1 MICYGLHMVLKSAR
15 KENMETNELLND
27 LTDLSREFGQSD
39 YVFGGGG
46 NTSAKNTDTLWIKP
60 SGTSLAEMT
69 PERFVAIDRKMLSAL
84 YSFTPPA
91 DTAERER
98 VVKDMMMHARR
109 PGSEARPSVETP
121 LHDLI
126 ESVFVI
132 HTHPSLV
139 NGLTCSRDAATAA
152 ARLFPDA
159 LWVPYIDPGF
169 TLSIDVR
176 DRLASYKR
184 QHGKQPIIILLQN
197 HGIFVAGDTPAAV
210 RATYRKVM
218 DTLKG
223 EYQTAVVSC
232 SLPEASVPEPDSAK
246 AESLKALLEAGAVAG
261 GNMITVADGP
271 LTPDHM
277 VYAKAF
283 PYSGDWSAAGISV
296 YRKQY
301 GYAPRIINSPAGVY
315 TVGKD
320 AKSAGLAWDAARDGA
335 LIRQLAAAFGGVR
348 YLDDRARQFIENW
361 EVESYREKQSQ
372 QSA

>member
-1 MICYGLHMVLKSAR
+1 MQNNR
-15 KENMETNELLND
+15 LLEQ
-27 LTDLSREFGQSD
+27 LTALSHEFGQTD

-46 NTSAKNTDTLWIKP
+46 NSSAKNADTLWIKP
-60 SGTSLAEMT
+60 SGTSLADMT
-69 PERFVAIDRKMLSAL
+69 PEKFVAIDREKLSAL
-84 YSFTPPA
+84 YRLTPPA
-91 DTAERER
+91 DSAARES
-98 VVKDMMMHARR
+98 VVKDMMMASRR

-126 ESVFVI
+126 EAVFVI

-139 NGLTCSRDAATAA
+139 NGLTCSQDAKAAA

-176 DRLASYKR
+176 DRLAAYKR
-184 QHGKQPIIILLQN
+184 QHGKQPTIILLQN
-197 HGIFVAGDTPAAV
+197 HGIFIAGDTPEAV
-210 RATYRKVM
+210 RSTYRQVM
-218 DTLKG
+218 DALKA
-223 EYQTAVVSC
+223 EYQAAGIAC
-232 SLPEASVPEPDSAK
+232 SLPGMPPPSPDSSRK
-246 AESLKALLEAGAVAG
+246 VEQLKSLLEAGAVAG
-261 GNMITVADGP
+261 GCPMTVAEGP

-283 PYSGDWSAAGISV
+283 PYSGDWSAAGV
-296 YRKQY
+296 AGYRKQY

-320 AKSAGLAWDAARDGA
+320 AKAAGLALDAVLDGA

-372 QSA
+372 TK